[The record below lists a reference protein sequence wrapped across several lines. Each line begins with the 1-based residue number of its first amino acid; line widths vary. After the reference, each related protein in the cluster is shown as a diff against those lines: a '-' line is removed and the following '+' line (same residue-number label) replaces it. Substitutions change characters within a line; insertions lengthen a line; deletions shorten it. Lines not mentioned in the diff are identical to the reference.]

1 MSLDREQ
8 LIREVYEGAIESA
21 NVLLPPGATGS
32 SAKLQDIPF
41 DPQAARQLL
50 AKSQH
55 AGRRP
60 EIIFSTVDVDGE
72 PSRSVQFM
80 VAARQ
85 EELDVEVKMEPD
97 GGVKGELHDPE
108 VWSTTM
114 SWRLLQST

>member
-1 MSLDREQ
+1 
-8 LIREVYEGAIESA
+8 
-21 NVLLPPGATGS
+21 
-32 SAKLQDIPF
+32 
-41 DPQAARQLL
+41 
-50 AKSQH
+50 
-55 AGRRP
+55 
-60 EIIFSTVDVDGE
+60 
-72 PSRSVQFM
+72 M